1 MFNKVL
7 NVPLI
12 FLALPKINASYLSTI
27 NDEKA
32 VLKSSNFT
40 LRKCYYAKK
49 RIRTLNTIKML
60 CARCSMKEENCG
72 FLSGKNLNFHIKSVP
87 GKEFGVKFCSVK
99 LKLTSMI
106 QITLFFR
113 NVIIHRSSAE
123 EES

>member
-1 MFNKVL
+1 M
-7 NVPLI
+7 
-12 FLALPKINASYLSTI
+12 KIST
-27 NDEKA
+27 KK
-32 VLKSSNFT
+32 LKLYSSQM
-40 LRKCYYAKK
+40 LLCKK
-49 RIRTLNTIKML
+49 GIRTLNTIKML
-60 CARCSMKEENCG
+60 CARCSMKEANCG

-123 EES
+123 EESKK